1 MGSGVFTQGRSIV
14 ARLEHGADLLDEIV
28 ALAERHGIEA
38 GTLQGLGALQRARLA
53 YYDQSGKTYGEF
65 ALEQPLEI
73 TALAGNLSRR
83 DGGHAAHVH
92 LTLAASD
99 GRAFGGHAAPGCV
112 VFACELVVT
121 ELLGQPL
128 ERVHDEVTGLP
139 LWRGL

>member
-1 MGSGVFTQGRSIV
+1 MRSGVFAQGRSIV

-38 GTLQGLGALQRARLA
+38 GALQGPQALQRARLA
-53 YYDQSGKTYGEF
+53 YYDQTGKTYGEF

-83 DGGHAAHVH
+83 DGDHAAHVH

>member
-1 MGSGVFTQGRSIV
+1 MGSGIFAQGRSIV
-14 ARLEHGADLLDEIV
+14 ARLEHGADLLDEIM

-53 YYDQSGKTYGEF
+53 YYDQTGKTYGEF

-73 TALAGNLSRR
+73 TALAGNLSWR
-83 DGGHAAHVH
+83 DGRHAAHVH

-128 ERVHDEVTGLP
+128 ERAHDEVTGLP
-139 LWRGL
+139 LWREL

>member
-1 MGSGVFTQGRSIV
+1 VGG
-14 ARLEHGADLLDEIV
+14 GAG
-28 ALAERHGIEA
+28 APA
-38 GTLQGLGALQRARLA
+38 GGGGGGGGGGAPPPPPPRLA
-53 YYDQSGKTYGEF
+53 SYDQTGKTYGEF

-83 DGGHAAHVH
+83 DGDHAAHVH

>member
-1 MGSGVFTQGRSIV
+1 MGSGVFAQGRSIV

-28 ALAERHGIEA
+28 ALAERQGIEA

-53 YYDQSGKTYGEF
+53 YYDQTSRTYGEF

-83 DGGHAAHVH
+83 DGQHAAHVH

-128 ERVHDEVTGLP
+128 ERAHDEVTGLP